1 MARKE
6 YDPEVKAAVLA
17 ALLAGQSVNSVAKE
31 YSIPKGTVSSWA
43 KREEET
49 LGGVRRDAASQAR
62 GGEPNG
68 QAGEVGSL
76 LLDYLG
82 ANLRSLKSQ
91 VEVMG
96 EKDYLRAQPIE
107 NVALAHGIQV
117 DKAVRLIEALN
128 RAESESDDSPS

>member
-1 MARKE
+1 MARKD

-17 ALLAGQSVNSVAKE
+17 ALLAGQSVNAVARE
-31 YSIPKGTVSSWA
+31 YNIPKGTVSSWA
-43 KREEET
+43 KREGEMLDGIRSE
-49 LGGVRRDAASQAR
+49 AASQAA
-62 GGEPNG
+62 GNPPQGEN
-68 QAGEVGSL
+68 GEVGGL

-82 ANLRSLKSQ
+82 GSLRSLKNQ

-96 EKDYLRAQPIE
+96 EKEYLRKQPIE

-128 RAESESDDSPS
+128 RAESESNDS